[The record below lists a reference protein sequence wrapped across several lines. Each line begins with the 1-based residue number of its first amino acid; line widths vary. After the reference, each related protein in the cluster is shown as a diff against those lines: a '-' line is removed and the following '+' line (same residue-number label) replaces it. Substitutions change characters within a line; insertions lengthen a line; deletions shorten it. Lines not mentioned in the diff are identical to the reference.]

1 MMKRV
6 LISCLLLLIF
16 IFAFASCKPKEKYS
30 PEFELAEGYTLKGDR
45 ITATL
50 IGQQS
55 LRIRDFLF
63 CSEAIT
69 VFSDSTGSSFVQ
81 GLDAEIPLKLGEN
94 RLILSISNGTMKKD
108 YNLDIT
114 CISIE
119 SFSIVV
125 NNPSKTY
132 RIGEAFDRSTITVM
146 AVAEDGTEF
155 EVKHYTPEYEFS
167 MLGENTVSIE
177 LDGYYES
184 FTVLVTEEYRPILDE
199 NGKADGVIYILENE
213 EAILLRSEETEGFF
227 AVPSVVLKDG
237 KEYPVTKINDHAF
250 ASSRITG
257 ITVPD
262 SVRVIGNEAFSGCR
276 DLEWIELPETLEA
289 LGSFAFYHCESL
301 ISVQIP
307 DGITEL
313 KNSIFQNCKS
323 LNSVYLPL
331 SLNVIGK
338 QAFSGCEALS
348 DISFPQSVRI
358 IEEEAFRA
366 CKSFSTIIV
375 EKLDVLGAR
384 AFADCTQ
391 LRFVALGNIETLE
404 NNVFSGVKNATV
416 YSKAGSAICK
426 QAEANGLKTYGVP
439 ENEYYVASVPSEF
452 PIEDAYPCDETRLF
466 FFSEG
471 RMQRISDY
479 EVEYPK
485 DACGYLEATIRK
497 DAFSHT
503 FTVFISYTEDIAL
516 DTDTRGVQYAIDS
529 VTGKATL
536 VCAPEYV
543 RPSKIYRP
551 ETEGLFIVPTTLW
564 REGVMYVV
572 VDVEE
577 DAFDKTK
584 NVERIFTPILIKE
597 S

>member
-1 MMKRV
+1 MKRI

-16 IFAFASCKPKEKYS
+16 ILTFASCKPKEKYS

-55 LRIRDFLF
+55 LRVRDFLF
-63 CSEAIT
+63 CSDAIT
-69 VFSDSTGSSFVQ
+69 IFSDSTGSSFVQ

-94 RLILSISNGTMKKD
+94 RLILSLSNGTMKKD

-119 SFSIVV
+119 SFSIIM

-132 RIGEAFDRSTITVM
+132 RIGEVFDKSTITVM

-167 MLGENTVSIE
+167 MLGECTVGIA

-184 FTVLVTEEYRPILDE
+184 FTVSVTEEYRPTLDE
-199 NGKADGVIYILENE
+199 TGKADGVIYILENDD
-213 EAILLRSEETEGFF
+213 AILLRAEEVKGFF
-227 AVPSVVLKDG
+227 PVPSVVLKDG
-237 KEYPVTKINDHAF
+237 KEYPVTRINDHAF
-250 ASSRITG
+250 ASSRITS
-257 ITVPD
+257 ITIPD
-262 SVRVIGNEAFSGCR
+262 SVRVIGNEAFSGCK
-276 DLEWIELPETLEA
+276 DLEWAELPDTLES
-289 LGSFAFYHCESL
+289 LGSFVFYDCESL
-301 ISVQIP
+301 VSVQVP

-313 KNSIFQNCKS
+313 KQSVFQNCKS
-323 LNSVYLPL
+323 LNSVYLPS

-348 DISFPQSVRI
+348 DVRFPQGVRS
-358 IEEEAFRA
+358 IEEEAFRS
-366 CKSFSTIIV
+366 CKSFSTVFV
-375 EKLDVLGAR
+375 EKLDTLGNR
-384 AFADCTQ
+384 AFADCSG
-391 LRFVALGNIETLE
+391 LGFVAIGNIGTLG

-416 YSKAGSAICK
+416 YAKDGSAIFK
-426 QAEANGLKTYGVP
+426 QAEASGLKIFAVP
-439 ENEYYVASVPSEF
+439 ENEYCVAAVPTEF
-452 PIEDAYPCDETRLF
+452 PIGEEYPYDETALF

-479 EVEYPK
+479 EIEYPK
-485 DACGYLEATIRK
+485 DACGYLSATIRK
-497 DAFSHT
+497 DSFTHT

-516 DTDTRGVQYAIDS
+516 DTDTRGVQYSIDS

-536 VCAPEYV
+536 VRAPEYV
-543 RPSKIYRP
+543 RPSKIYKP

-564 REGVMYVV
+564 REGIMYVV

-577 DAFDKTK
+577 DAFVGTK
-584 NVERIFTPILIKE
+584 NVEKVFTPILIKE